1 MKRLGIILLVL
12 LLLSGCGA
20 AASLD
25 GLEQLN
31 AALTEAGYDV
41 IQDGPL
47 NEDIFTGERYRF
59 LLNGDE
65 NLSVTVYVYES
76 ADKAANEAAG
86 IDDGGC
92 GLNITD
98 SFGRSKGV
106 EVSWVSEPH
115 FFLQEDMIVQ
125 YVGTDAD
132 LLEVLQQ
139 ICGEQI
145 AGMPIAINSQS
156 RMQK

>member
-1 MKRLGIILLVL
+1 MNRLGIILLAL

-20 AASLD
+20 AANLD
-25 GLEQLN
+25 GLEQFN
-31 AALTEAGYDV
+31 ATLTEAGYTV

-59 LLNGDE
+59 LLNE
-65 NLSVTVYVYES
+65 NEDLSVTVYVYES
-76 ADKAANEAAG
+76 ADKAANEATG
-86 IDDGGC
+86 IDEGGC
-92 GLNITD
+92 GLNLTD
-98 SFGRSKGV
+98 SLGRSKGV

-115 FFLQEDMIVQ
+115 FFLYEDMIVQ
-125 YVGTDAD
+125 YVGTDVD

-145 AGMPIAINSQS
+145 AGMPIITTSQS